1 MRPDR
6 GPARNQRRAVTLDT
20 AGWARPA
27 GTPAGRGLPLLLRPG
42 HDGVDLA
49 EWADAHPR
57 RVRDLLSRHGALL
70 FRGFGVT
77 GEGFGDVVRALA
89 GEPLAYMERSS
100 PRTEVGDR
108 IYTATDHPADQ
119 PIALH
124 NENSYRRECVATL
137 VFCCLAAP
145 ERGGATT
152 VADTRRVLAR
162 LDPQVV
168 RAFARHGVR
177 YVRNYG
183 DDHGGVGLSW
193 PEVFQTGNRKEVA
206 AYCRER
212 GIDLEWKPGGGL
224 RTSQVRPAVARHPVT
239 GERVWF
245 NHAAFFHVTSLPPR
259 VRDAL
264 LAQFAEEDLPN
275 STSYGDGRPIEPE
288 VLRCLHDAYRDERV
302 AVPWREGDVMV
313 VDNLLAAHGRE
324 PFSGTRRVLVGM
336 AGSLRWDEIRAAEE
350 PP

>member
-1 MRPDR
+1 MNPRRGPVPHQRHAVAPATADWVRPDGAPPGLR
-6 GPARNQRRAVTLDT
+6 
-20 AGWARPA
+20 
-27 GTPAGRGLPLLLRPG
+27 LPLLLRPG

-49 EWADAHPR
+49 GWADAYQD
-57 RVRDLLSRHGALL
+57 RVRGWLFRYGALL

-77 GEGFGDVVRALA
+77 REDFGAVVRALA
-89 GEPLAYMERSS
+89 GEPQAYMERSS

-124 NENSYRRECVATL
+124 NENSYQRDSVATL
-137 VFCCLAAP
+137 VFCCLTAP

-152 VADTRRVLAR
+152 VADTRRILAR
-162 LDPQVV
+162 LDPGVV

-183 DDHGGVGLSW
+183 DGVGLPW
-193 PEVFQTGNRKEVA
+193 PEVFQTGSRDGVA

-212 GIDLEWKPGGGL
+212 GVNLEWRPGGGL
-224 RTSQVRPAVARHPVT
+224 RTSQVRPALAEHPVT

-245 NHAAFFHVTSLPPR
+245 NHAVFFHVTSLPPE

-264 LAQFAEEDLPN
+264 LRQFAEEDLPN
-275 STSYGDGRPIEPE
+275 NTYYGDGRPIEPA
-288 VLRCLHDAYRDERV
+288 VLKHLRDAYRAEQA
-302 AVPWREGDVMV
+302 AVPWQRGDVLL

-324 PFSGTRRVLVGM
+324 PFSGPRRVLVGM
-336 AGSLRWDEIRAAEE
+336 AGSVCWDDVRAGED
-350 PP
+350 PS